1 MWKNRSLT
9 FLNVSGLAIG
19 VTVCLLIAVW
29 LQRELSFD
37 DFHPDGERIFRLA
50 NTFKSESESFS
61 QAPSGFAFGAQL
73 RKQLSEVKATCRVLD
88 FEYKF
93 KANNK
98 QFFEP
103 GTLVVDSNFFV
114 FFGYRLEEG
123 SPKQVLNSPDKI
135 VISEKAAIKYFGT
148 TKDIIG
154 KTMLMD
160 DRPMKVAG
168 VAENA
173 PPNSHLQYD
182 IVIPFDNFRKHALT
196 QWKEDLDNEWVG
208 GWPYVYVQL
217 ANPSEWKKAEA
228 NINKVAFKFEEKDS
242 KENKMSYRYFL
253 QPIRTIHLE
262 SSLRYDSANNGSSS
276 SVKMFS
282 IVGLIVLLLACINY
296 INLTTAGAI
305 RRAKETSVRKVVGA
319 TKWQLV
325 RQFFLETLAVCT
337 LAVIVGVMIFKI
349 ILPPFSAWIGQFYTF
364 SFTGTNLLILLAFIA
379 LLSVIS
385 GIYPAI
391 MLSSFNPAVSLK
403 GSFSQSRYGNLVRK
417 TLIVF
422 QFTVTIALVASILI
436 ITRQMN
442 YIKNR
447 SLGFNG
453 NAVVEVIF
461 NGDEKVTQSYRH
473 LRSELLKSQYILNV
487 TEHLSNVVG
496 GLGNGWTST
505 ENSSGEEVSTSIYRL
520 NVDPD
525 YFDTYGMKLAAGR
538 FFSWDIPTDSTKSVL
553 VNEAAVR
560 TFGWK
565 NAEDAIGKRF
575 GKGDEARHVIGVV
588 RDFNFESLHKPVDAL
603 LIGYLG
609 AANQLSLKID
619 ATHIHDAIN
628 HLSKTWKQVVA
639 DVPLEYVFVDDRLA
653 EQYGN
658 EQKMEGIFYGFSLL
672 SLLIA
677 CFGLFGLTT
686 FVVERKTK
694 EIGIRKVLGANASG
708 IVGLL
713 SRDFL
718 KLVFVS
724 LIIATPLAWFFM
736 NNWLRDFAYRVRI
749 QWWVFVAAGAIAILI
764 ALLTVSIQSVRAAI
778 ANPVKSLRTE

>member
-1 MWKNRSLT
+1 LWKNRSLT